1 MKYLSVCSGIEAATV
16 AWHPLGWE
24 PVAFSEIEPFPSALL
39 AHHYPNT
46 PNLGDMTK
54 YLEWPEEL
62 LAEVD
67 LIVGGIPCTAFS
79 VAGARNSL
87 SDPRGQLT
95 LTYVKLINHID
106 SIRKKYDRQP
116 TIIIYENVPGIYSTR
131 DNAFGCLVG
140 ALCGQDEAIETE
152 TGKWP
157 TTGIFWG
164 AQRRVGYRTLDAQ
177 YFGVAQRRRRCFIVA
192 VANETIEHFGN
203 RYCPSEIL
211 TIAKSLRG
219 DTAPSRKTWKEPTT
233 HAANRTHRNSGGGSL
248 LNAYQTTGAGYWRED
263 QISGTL
269 RAREQD
275 SHEQLLA
282 FNYNAQVDQM
292 NFNPDTTATLSCS
305 QGAAVAVF
313 NKQSADAYDDDVSST
328 MMSRDCKS
336 ATDLVVFPI
345 GTLNCTG
352 QLGNRTM
359 GIGKEED
366 PSYTLSVSHSHAVA
380 YSMITA
386 NTNVNGLGV
395 TEDLSPTLDQAQP
408 AAIAFTQNTRDEVRY
423 IGGDGQITGAI
434 AASAGMKQTNY
445 VCIGLDDE
453 KNATEE
459 VFGTLKSA
467 MKSGNR
473 TDCVL
478 LPHMQIRSLTPM
490 EGERLQGFPDLYT
503 QIPYKSKPTAD
514 GPRYKAIGNSMA
526 TPVMRYLGMRIQQ
539 AVDYYEFSDIC

>member
-1 MKYLSVCSGIEAATV
+1 
-16 AWHPLGWE
+16 
-24 PVAFSEIEPFPSALL
+24 
-39 AHHYPNT
+39 
-46 PNLGDMTK
+46 MTK

-106 SIRKKYDRQP
+106 AIRKKYDRQP
-116 TIIIYENVPGIYSTR
+116 AIIVYENVPGIYSTR

-140 ALCGQDEAIETE
+140 ALCGQSEAIETE

-164 AQRRVGYRTLDAQ
+164 TQRRVGYRTLDAQ
-177 YFGVAQRRRRCFIVA
+177 YFGVAQQRRRCFIVA

-211 TIAKSLRG
+211 SIAKSLRG
-219 DTAPSRKTWKEPTT
+219 DTAPSRKTWKAPTA
-233 HAANRTHRNSGGGSL
+233 HAENRTHGDSGRGSL

-263 QISGTL
+263 QIAGTL

-305 QGAAVAVF
+305 QGAAEAVF
-313 NKQSADAYDDDVSST
+313 NKQS
-328 MMSRDCKS
+328 
-336 ATDLVVFPI
+336 TD
-345 GTLNCTG
+345 
-352 QLGNRTM
+352 
-359 GIGKEED
+359 
-366 PSYTLSVSHSHAVA
+366 
-380 YSMITA
+380 
-386 NTNVNGLGV
+386 
-395 TEDLSPTLDQAQP
+395 
-408 AAIAFTQNTRDEVRY
+408 
-423 IGGDGQITGAI
+423 
-434 AASAGMKQTNY
+434 ASAGMKQTNY
-445 VCIGLDDE
+445 VALRGRI
-453 KNATEE
+453 
-459 VFGTLKSA
+459 
-467 MKSGNR
+467 
-473 TDCVL
+473 
-478 LPHMQIRSLTPM
+478 IRRHTPM

-503 QIPYKSKPTAD
+503 QIPYKNKPTAD